1 MTLFRKSIYIVCLVL
16 LSSTGYAGQAGF
28 FSVASRD
35 GVKQPFWLIEP
46 DNATHC
52 VILFA
57 GGNGKLDIDESG
69 IGNLSGN
76 FLVRTR
82 DQFAAQGMVVAVV
95 DTPSDKDKLV
105 GFRKTAK
112 HAQDIQAVMA
122 FLRQRHPGKPLWL
135 VGTSRGTIS
144 AANVAAR
151 VHGSDGPDGIVLTSS
166 VTKQSKKKRDS
177 LEAID
182 LSSITVPT
190 LVVHH
195 TNDECKVTPY
205 AKAEALLDA
214 LSAVKVKEFKSVSG
228 GHTSGKPCKGKS
240 YHGFQG
246 IESDVVKL
254 ITGWIKTH

>member
-1 MTLFRKSIYIVCLVL
+1 MALLRLTIYIVCYVL
-16 LSSTGYAGQAGF
+16 LSSTAFAGQAGF
-28 FSVASRD
+28 FSVASRE

-46 DNATHC
+46 DNATQC
-52 VILFA
+52 VILFP
-57 GGNGKLDIDESG
+57 GGKGNVDITESG
-69 IGNLSGN
+69 IGKQGN

-82 DQFAAQGMVVAVV
+82 NQFAEQGMVVAVV
-95 DTPSDKDKLV
+95 DVPTDKDKLFR
-105 GFRKTAK
+105 FRKTAE
-112 HAQDIQAVMA
+112 HAKDIQAVMA
-122 FLRQRHPGKPLWL
+122 FIRQRHPGKPLWL

-151 VHGSDGPDGIVLTSS
+151 VQGSEGPNGIVLTSS
-166 VTKQSKKKRDS
+166 VTKKSKKNLDS
-177 LEAID
+177 LDDVD
-182 LSSITVPT
+182 LASITVPT

-195 TNDECKVTPY
+195 KDDECKVTPY
-205 AKAEALLDA
+205 DNAEALLDA

-246 IESDVVKL
+246 IESDVVKI